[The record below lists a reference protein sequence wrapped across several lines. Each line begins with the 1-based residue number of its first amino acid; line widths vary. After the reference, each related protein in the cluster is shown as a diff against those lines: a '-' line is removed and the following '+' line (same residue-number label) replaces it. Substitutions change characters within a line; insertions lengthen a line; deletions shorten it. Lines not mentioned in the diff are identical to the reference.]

1 MKLNLKPIGF
11 LMLVTVLAYV
21 VNKILVNVFNINTVP
36 FKYSVEVL
44 HVFFVAFSIIT
55 LVVLLKIKQINIDI
69 VGNTFLL
76 LSSFK
81 MILAYLLVKPIL
93 NNSASNATAEKW
105 HFFSIFIFFLLLETL
120 LVAYLLNYKIE
131 KKAE

>member
-1 MKLNLKPIGF
+1 MKSNLKPIGF

-21 VNKILVNVFNINTVP
+21 VNKILVNVFNINTVS

-44 HVFFVAFSIIT
+44 HVFFTAFSIIT

-93 NNSASNATAEKW
+93 NNSSSNATVEKW

>member
-93 NNSASNATAEKW
+93 NNSSSNATVEKW

>member
-1 MKLNLKPIGF
+1 MKSNLKPIGF
-11 LMLVTVLAYV
+11 LILVTVLAYV

-44 HVFFVAFSIIT
+44 HVFFTAFSIIT

-93 NNSASNATAEKW
+93 NNSSSNATAEKW

>member
-11 LMLVTVLAYV
+11 LIAVTVLAYV
-21 VNKILVNVFNINTVP
+21 TNKILVNVFNINTVP

-44 HVFFVAFSIIT
+44 HVFFAAFSIIT

-93 NNSASNATAEKW
+93 NNSSSNATVEKW